1 MEKKQW
7 IALSLEVMN
16 VSETMAGFGTAK
28 MDFTYVD
35 GKIVDMDVYD
45 S

>member
-7 IALSLEVMN
+7 TSLSLEVME
-16 VSETMAGFGTAK
+16 VSKTMAGFGISK

-35 GKIVDMDVYD
+35 GKLVDLDLYD